1 VVALA
6 LALTGC
12 ATGPTNPG
20 GTSAAGSVRDPAVRD
35 EQLLNRITWG
45 ASPTSAQAIAQSG
58 EPAYLE
64 AQLHPGPARLPPL
77 IADQIQ
83 NMTISVTPLDQL
95 VFQLEAQR
103 KAADANP
110 DPEEKKTAQQ
120 AYQQE
125 LARLAR
131 EAATRSLLRDV
142 YSSAQLEEQMTW
154 FWMNH
159 FNVHMYKGN
168 LRALVGDYEE
178 HAIRPHALGH
188 FRDLLD
194 ATLHHPAMLRYL
206 DNEQN
211 AAGHI
216 NENYAREIM
225 ELHTLGVGGGY
236 SQHDVQELARILTG
250 VGVNM
255 TPNEPKVPDKLRPLY
270 VRAQLFEFN
279 PARHDFGDKEFLGRH
294 IKGSGMAE
302 VEEAVTQ
309 LARAPA
315 TAQFICHKL
324 AVYFVSD
331 DPPPELVARMA
342 ATFTRTDGDIAAV
355 LDTLFESREFTASL
369 GGKFKDPVHYVVSA
383 VRLAYDTK
391 PLLNAQP
398 MINWLNRMGEP
409 LYAHETPD
417 GYALAQGAWASSG
430 QMTTRFEIAKAI
442 GTGSAGLFKTDGP
455 QPIEQAAFPQ
465 LSNALYYSAIEH
477 TLKPATRSALD
488 TASSPQEWN
497 MYLLAAPEFMQ
508 R

>member
-1 VVALA
+1 MNAPTAVATPSPAQYRPAGALDLATALA
-6 LALTGC
+6 PYSGPWNDRLAAHLLRRAGFGGSP
-12 ATGPTNPG
+12 ADVARVAGGSMHAAVDALVRFDASALPPGP
-20 GTSAAGSVRDPAVRD
+20 DLQD
-35 EQLLNRITWG
+35 ERY
-45 ASPTSAQAIAQSG
+45 SAQDRMLLRQQQVGANSDRIALVKKQINQLR
-58 EPAYLE
+58 AKNRVA
-64 AQLHPGPARLPPL
+64 AQLWWLDRM
-77 IADQIQ
+77 IA
-83 NMTISVTPLDQL
+83 TPTPLQEKLTLFWHGHFTSSWEKGTTTQAMIDQN
-95 VFQLEAQR
+95 QLFR
-103 KAADANP
+103 
-110 DPEEKKTAQQ
+110 
-120 AYQQE
+120 
-125 LARLAR
+125 
-131 EAATRSLLRDV
+131 RS
-142 YSSAQLEEQMTW
+142 
-154 FWMNH
+154 
-159 FNVHMYKGN
+159 
-168 LRALVGDYEE
+168 
-178 HAIRPHALGH
+178 ALGNI
-188 FRDLLD
+188 RDL
-194 ATLHHPAMLRYL
+194 TLAVSQDPAMLRYL